1 MKLDISLLLLL
12 LSTMA
17 PTHGFA
23 PRPSLSFPTRLFYKD
38 ASDPAKSEDIVIPTT
53 LPGETS
59 STSQKNLDMEKLKD
73 LRPYPLFVAEK
84 VAGVFD
90 GALHGLSK
98 RASDNESTKTKERVV
113 VLGSGWGAAS
123 FISELDSDLYDI
135 TVVSPRNHFIFTPFL
150 AGSSVGSVEY
160 RSICEPIREVSTFC
174 KSNAENKN
182 VSAYM
187 SNT

>member
-1 MKLDISLLLLL
+1 MNLNIGLLLLL
-12 LSTMA
+12 TMA
-17 PTHGFA
+17 PAHGFA
-23 PRPSLSFPTRLFYKD
+23 PRPSSSFPTRLFYKD
-38 ASDPAKSEDIVIPTT
+38 ATDDSPTSEADLVTQTT
-53 LPGETS
+53 SPGEIS
-59 STSQKNLDMEKLKD
+59 PKSQQDVDMDKLKK

-90 GALHGLSK
+90 SVLYGLSK
-98 RASDNESTKTKERVV
+98 LSSDDASTKTKERVV

-160 RSICEPIREVSTFC
+160 RSICEPIREVSAICRSTQMC
-174 KSNAENKN
+174 
-182 VSAYM
+182 
-187 SNT
+187 